1 MSSPPPA
8 RAARPWL
15 AAALLV
21 AAALPHT
28 APCAVSAAVLRTSN
42 AKPASFQDDICRKFS
57 AFSPAS
63 SVGFAAPTP
72 APAPPSALDRIR
84 MIQESAVP
92 PPAAALQPASTE
104 VSVPPRTRDL
114 CAPMAI
120 GRIID
125 MADPNSELGTTAIPV
140 DRTRFDDR
148 WDRVRRAPPR
158 RLMQSE
164 LEKAHVGDG
173 LAETETLERIN
184 LWVNHR
190 LTYKTDAGN
199 YGQDD
204 VWATAAE
211 TIARGSGDCEDFAI
225 LKMQL
230 LRAAG
235 IGGDRV
241 KLVLLRD
248 LALNAD
254 HALLLVRSGAGWVAL
269 DNMTDRIYDGGRA
282 NAVRPIMSFS
292 GERRWVHGYLDT
304 QPVQPIAAIPA
315 ATKATAAPATADN
328 VAYPVRL
335 SYKSSVGDREPND
348 VRAAS
353 IAIARHAIARYR
365 WLLGS
370 EVQPAT

>member
-1 MSSPPPA
+1 MPIS
-8 RAARPWL
+8 R
-15 AAALLV
+15 
-21 AAALPHT
+21 
-28 APCAVSAAVLRTSN
+28 
-42 AKPASFQDDICRKFS
+42 
-57 AFSPAS
+57 
-63 SVGFAAPTP
+63 
-72 APAPPSALDRIR
+72 
-84 MIQESAVP
+84 
-92 PPAAALQPASTE
+92 
-104 VSVPPRTRDL
+104 
-114 CAPMAI
+114 
-120 GRIID
+120 
-125 MADPNSELGTTAIPV
+125 MADAADGNSELGTTAIPV

-173 LAETETLERIN
+173 LAETETLDRVN

-190 LTYKTDAGN
+190 LTYKTDARN

-211 TIARGSGDCEDFAI
+211 TLARGSGDCEDFAI

-254 HALLLVRSGAGWVAL
+254 HALLLVRSGGGWVAL

-304 QPVQPIAAIPA
+304 QSVQPIAAIPA
-315 ATKATAAPATADN
+315 ATKAPAATATADN
-328 VAYPVRL
+328 VAHPVRL

-348 VRAAS
+348 LRAAS
-353 IAIARHAIARYR
+353 IAITRHAIARYR
-365 WLLGS
+365 WLLDS
-370 EVQPAT
+370 ENRPAT

>member
-1 MSSPPPA
+1 MSSPLPT
-8 RAARPWL
+8 RRARPWF
-15 AAALLV
+15 AALLF
-21 AAALPHT
+21 AAAAVPNT
-28 APCAVSAAVLRTSN
+28 APCAVGAASVRTSN
-42 AKPASFQDDICRKFS
+42 AKPASFQDDICRK
-57 AFSPAS
+57 APALAAVS
-63 SVGFAAPTP
+63 SVGLAAP
-72 APAPPSALDRIR
+72 APAAPAPSALDRIR
-84 MIQESAVP
+84 LAQEGAAP
-92 PPAAALQPASTE
+92 PPAAAFQPASAE
-104 VSVPPRTRDL
+104 SGPSPRLRDH
-114 CAPMAI
+114 CAPMPI
-120 GRIID
+120 SR
-125 MADPNSELGTTAIPV
+125 MADAAGGNSELGTTAIPV

-148 WDRVRRAPPR
+148 WDRVRRAPPK

-173 LAETETLERIN
+173 LVETETLDRIN

-190 LTYKTDAGN
+190 LTYKTDARN

-211 TIARGSGDCEDFAI
+211 TLARGSGDCEDFAI

-315 ATKATAAPATADN
+315 ATKAPTATMADN
-328 VAYPVRL
+328 VAYPVRQ
-335 SYKSSVGDREPND
+335 SYKSSVDDREPND
-348 VRAAS
+348 VHAAS
-353 IAIARHAIARYR
+353 VAIARHAIARYR
-365 WLLGS
+365 WLLGG
-370 EVQPAT
+370 EVRPAT